1 MNLNWKYEVTYCSL
15 PMTFTQA
22 LLAFPAQR
30 RVHLT
35 SNCHHP
41 LVMLKEESSLMGSRF
56 FFSLLLCTALQLSG
70 CAAYRNY
77 DLELEQTT
85 DQLKTGNPQG
95 ALSLL
100 EMHNPGEEKDLL
112 YYFEK
117 GAVLSAAGA
126 LPQSQVAWRSAEQ
139 MVIQRQDTVESTGTK
154 LLSAMG
160 DHWGSIINDKLR
172 RYDGYDYEK
181 VMLTT
186 QMALNQLAV
195 NDFDGARADIK
206 KTHEREALIAR
217 QREQEYERIEEEA
230 KARGVRVHYK
240 DLQGYPVMT
249 LDAPAVIALKNG
261 YQSAFSHYL
270 AGFTYEALGE
280 RDLAAP
286 GYRHAIELRPDLPF
300 FEQALRDLD
309 KPRAK
314 ADESDVLIIVQSGLA
329 PARSSVRVPYPVRL
343 EDNQVIVANVSFP
356 VMVPDTSTSAF
367 TQMSI
372 DGRKQKLIPVNSITD
387 MSLRT
392 LRDDM
397 PGIIQ
402 RTAYRAF
409 LAASVQGTDNRRD
422 PSKASYVT
430 HHDGFEHADTRTW
443 RTLPNLTLVARLH
456 LKKGDHLLSLPNAPG
471 AAPLKIRIDQNH
483 QVIGLRALGVRI
495 YVNGSAFQP
504 ALSPESR
511 VSSLK

>member
-1 MNLNWKYEVTYCSL
+1 MTPRLFL
-15 PMTFTQA
+15 P
-22 LLAFPAQR
+22 LLA
-30 RVHLT
+30 
-35 SNCHHP
+35 C
-41 LVMLKEESSLMGSRF
+41 LV
-56 FFSLLLCTALQLSG
+56 LQLSG

-77 DLELEQTT
+77 DLELAQTT
-85 DQLKTGNPQG
+85 DQLKAGNPQG
-95 ALSLL
+95 ALQLL
-100 EMHNPGEEKDLL
+100 ELHNPAQDRDLL

-117 GAVLSAAGA
+117 GALLNLDGA

-139 MVIQRQDTVESTGTK
+139 RVIERQDTVESTGTQ

-160 DHWGSIINDKLR
+160 NHFGSIINDKLR

-217 QREQEYERIEEEA
+217 QREKQYEQLEEQA
-230 KARGVRVHYK
+230 KAQGVQVHYK

-249 LDAPAVIALKNG
+249 LEAPAVIALKNG

-286 GYRHAIELRPDLPF
+286 GYRQAIELRPDLPF
-300 FEQALRDLD
+300 FQQALRELD
-309 KPRAK
+309 KSTIK

-329 PARSSVRVPYPVRL
+329 PARSSVRVPYPVKL

-356 VMVPDTSTSAF
+356 VMVPDTSTPAF
-367 TQMSI
+367 TQMTI
-372 DGRKQKLIPVNSITD
+372 DGRKQALIPVNSITD

-402 RTAYRAF
+402 RTAYRAY
-409 LAASVQGTDNRRD
+409 LAASVQGEDNRRN
-422 PSKASYVT
+422 PAKASYVT
-430 HHDGFEHADTRTW
+430 RHDGFEHADTRTW
-443 RTLPNLTLVARLH
+443 RTLPNITEVARLR
-456 LKKGDHLLSLPNAPG
+456 LKKGEHLINLPNAVG

-483 QVIGLRALGVRI
+483 QVIGLRALGERI
-495 YVNGSAFQP
+495 YGNGTAFASPSAPVNR
-504 ALSPESR
+504 L
-511 VSSLK
+511 VSDLK